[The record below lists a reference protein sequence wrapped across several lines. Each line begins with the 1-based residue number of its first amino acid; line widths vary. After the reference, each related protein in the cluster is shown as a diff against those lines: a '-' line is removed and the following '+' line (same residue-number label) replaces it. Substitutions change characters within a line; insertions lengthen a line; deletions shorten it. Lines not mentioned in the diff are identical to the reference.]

1 MQTTAEAPAEKPQTP
16 QAPAGPAPPIEVSGL
31 GHGFG
36 DLDVLA
42 DLDLRVGGS
51 EVVGLVGP
59 SGCGKSTLLELIA
72 GLTAQRTGRIAVG
85 GASAPGER
93 LTRCAYMP
101 QRDLLLPWL
110 PAIDNAGLALRN
122 RGSSRAE
129 ARHEA
134 APLFERLE
142 LGCDPRAGAVAA
154 PQRVDEDVDSP
165 VVGHVSE
172 RPDRCGRD
180 TRILVVEDDPDEL
193 GNGRMVGAFEPLQC
207 GDATPSPPL
216 RWRMRA
222 NAADESGGARRG
234 ERGRARATQSTV
246 VPDAPENDDQRQHH
260 PAREGD
266 HEHGDGNAEDQVVHL
281 LVVVGGALAA
291 LPRTGDPRH
300 RHTPYGMRM
309 RGLEPLNASDTGRRL
324 ATYRDALDIEPS
336 R

>member
-134 APLFERLE
+134 APLFERFGLAGFERSRPGE
-142 LGCDPRAGAVAA
+142 LSGGMRQRVAFLRTLLAGKPCLLLDEPFASLDAITRAELQEWLATALGDERRTTLLVTHDVEEALYLCDRVVVLSRRPGRVIAELAA
-154 PQRVDEDVDSP
+154 PGPRRTPRFEAVTSP
-165 VVGHVSE
+165 GF
-172 RPDRCGRD
+172 
-180 TRILVVEDDPDEL
+180 T
-193 GNGRMVGAFEPLQC
+193 A
-207 GDATPSPPL
+207 
-216 RWRMRA
+216 
-222 NAADESGGARRG
+222 
-234 ERGRARATQSTV
+234 
-246 VPDAPENDDQRQHH
+246 
-260 PAREGD
+260 ARER
-266 HEHGDGNAEDQVVHL
+266 
-281 LVVVGGALAA
+281 ALEA
-291 LPRTGDPRH
+291 LTE
-300 RHTPYGMRM
+300 GMR
-309 RGLEPLNASDTGRRL
+309 
-324 ATYRDALDIEPS
+324 
-336 R
+336 